1 MPSINTIMKEVFI
14 VSAARTPVGCFGG
27 ALAGF
32 SATQLGSFAIKG
44 ALEKAGIKPELVNE
58 VFMGNVM
65 SANLGQAPATQA
77 MIFAGIP
84 NSVPSTTINKV
95 CASGSKSVMLGAQ
108 SIMLGSNDVVVA
120 GGMESMSNVP
130 YYLDKARNGYRLGHG
145 QLTDGLIRDGLWDV
159 YNDFHMG
166 SAGELC
172 AREKNIS
179 REAQDEFAIASY
191 TNAKAAYAKNAFG
204 NEIVPVEIP
213 QRGKDPVVMT
223 EDEQYTKVNLE
234 KLKTLKPVFDKAGS
248 ITAANASP
256 LSDGASALV
265 LMSGDKVKELGLKP
279 LAQVIGFADAAQAP
293 EWFTTAP
300 ALAVPKALKMAG
312 VELKDVDFFEFNEA
326 FAVVGIIN
334 NQILGIDP
342 AKVNVYGGAIALG
355 HALGSSGS
363 RILGTLTSVL
373 HNEGGTIG
381 VTGICNGGGG
391 ASAIVIRKV

>member
-1 MPSINTIMKEVFI
+1 MKKVFI
-14 VSAARTPVGCFGG
+14 VSVARTPVGTFGG
-27 ALAGF
+27 ALSGF
-32 SATQLGSFAIKG
+32 TAPQLGSIAIKG
-44 ALEKAGIKPELVNE
+44 ALQKANIAPDAVNE
-58 VFMGNVM
+58 VYMGCVLQAGM
-65 SANLGQAPATQA
+65 GQAPATQA

-95 CASGSKSVMLGAQ
+95 CASGSKAIMMGAQ
-108 SIMLGSNDVVVA
+108 SIMLGQNDVVVA

-145 QLTDGLIRDGLWDV
+145 QITDGLVKDGLWDV

-172 AREKNIS
+172 ARENNIT
-179 REAQDEFAIASY
+179 REEQDAFAIESY
-191 TNAKAAYAKNAFG
+191 ERAKAAFAKNAFN

-213 QRGKDPVVMT
+213 VRGKDPIIMT
-223 EDEQYTKVNLE
+223 EDEQYTKGNAD
-234 KLKTLKPVFDKAGS
+234 KMKTLKPVFDKAGS

-256 LSDGASALV
+256 LSDGASAMV
-265 LMSGDKVKELGLKP
+265 LMSEDKVKELGLKP
-279 LAQVIGFADAAQAP
+279 IAEIIGFADAAQAP

-300 ALAVPKALKMAG
+300 SLAIPKALKMAG
-312 VELKDVDFFEFNEA
+312 IEAKDVDYYELNEA

-334 NQILGIDP
+334 NKLMGLD
-342 AKVNVYGGAIALG
+342 AKKVNVYGGAIALG

-363 RILGTLTSVL
+363 RILSTLTSVL
-373 HNEGGTIG
+373 HNEGGSIG

-391 ASAIVIRKV
+391 ASAIVIKKVI